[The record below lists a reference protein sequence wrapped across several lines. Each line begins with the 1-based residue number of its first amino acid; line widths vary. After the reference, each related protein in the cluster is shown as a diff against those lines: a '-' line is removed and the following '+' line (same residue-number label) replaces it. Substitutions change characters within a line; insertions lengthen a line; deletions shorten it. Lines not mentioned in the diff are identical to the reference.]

1 MLEVDFVLD
10 IFDMA
15 IDFDDAEVIDTV
27 DAVDF
32 IESVDEDV
40 CVVVVLEVVCELLVV
55 VVVAIVVAIVVELE
69 GVELEG
75 ALPWVLLGALL
86 IDPLPSVAVAQPPS
100 PVESSGGVQ
109 RKLVAWL
116 SKKRPISVS
125 EDAAVP

>member
-15 IDFDDAEVIDTV
+15 VDFDDDAKVIDAV

-32 IESVDEDV
+32 IESVDEGV

-55 VVVAIVVAIVVELE
+55 VVAVVVELE

-100 PVESSGGVQ
+100 PVGS
-109 RKLVAWL
+109 
-116 SKKRPISVS
+116 
-125 EDAAVP
+125 